1 MMVYIKYAVNFTFH
15 SLVTLTHGSHVILK
29 TFHLSNDQILAPN
42 AEVVVECIE
51 F

>member
-1 MMVYIKYAVNFTFH
+1 MLGKIEGKRY
-15 SLVTLTHGSHVILK
+15 SSHVILK
-29 TFHLSNDQILAPN
+29 TFHLNDDQILASN